1 MISILD
7 EIIEKVGDISKNKSN
22 FPSSNSA
29 AKFLSRS
36 TFEILDFDV
45 KKKLV
50 TALILNNEENISPKN
65 ILQCSDEK
73 AFLSKSK
80 DDLLDWVCL

>member
-65 ILQCSDEK
+65 IQCSDEK
-73 AFLSKSK
+73 AFLSKST